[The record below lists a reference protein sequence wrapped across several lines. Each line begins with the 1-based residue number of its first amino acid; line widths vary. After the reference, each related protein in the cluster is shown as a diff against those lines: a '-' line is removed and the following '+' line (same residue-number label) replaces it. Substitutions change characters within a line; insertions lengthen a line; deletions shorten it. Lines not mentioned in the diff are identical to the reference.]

1 MKKNVLKWGKN
12 VYVRVI
18 GPVEFRKTGYFA
30 TWWRLVAREHDFKPK
45 MKVFLLLVNFKKLKN
60 TRHGLVRVKKCH
72 LIIEKPLKFYQ
83 KKNIG
88 HDGKRRVSGSRFTG
102 HMIISDRLGSNLKT
116 SQNQTN
122 DTSK

>member
-1 MKKNVLKWGKN
+1 MFSKSAKNVFDM
-12 VYVRVI
+12 VI
-18 GPVEFRKTGYFA
+18 GPVKFRKTGYFA

-83 KKNIG
+83 KK
-88 HDGKRRVSGSRFTG
+88 KYWTRRQTTG
-102 HMIISDRLGSNLKT
+102 IRQPVYWSYDHFSPSWVQFENRLKA
-116 SQNQTN
+116 
-122 DTSK
+122 DK

>member
-1 MKKNVLKWGKN
+1 MFSKSAKNVFN
-12 VYVRVI
+12 MVI

-30 TWWRLVAREHDFKPK
+30 TWWRLVAREHDFRPK

-83 KKNIG
+83 KK
-88 HDGKRRVSGSRFTG
+88 KYWTRRQTTGIRQPVYWSYDHFRSSGVKFENFAKP
-102 HMIISDRLGSNLKT
+102 DK
-116 SQNQTN
+116 
-122 DTSK
+122 